1 MQVHAFGAKHAFIYR
16 VCFITFYMQLALP
29 VFIYYYPAA
38 YAAVTAGG
46 FE

>member
-1 MQVHAFGAKHAFIYR
+1 
-16 VCFITFYMQLALP
+16 MQLALP